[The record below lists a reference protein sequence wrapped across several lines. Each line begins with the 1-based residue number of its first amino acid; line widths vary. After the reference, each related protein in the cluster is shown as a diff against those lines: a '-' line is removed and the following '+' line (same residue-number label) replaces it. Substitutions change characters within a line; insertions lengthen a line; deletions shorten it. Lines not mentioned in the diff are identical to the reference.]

1 MRFLFDMP
9 VTQYESVKEF
19 FDSLPK
25 DAKKA
30 RGAENWNGNQTYS
43 QARKMLWQ
51 GDSDAVERSE
61 KLLDQME
68 ASGIELQ
75 TEYWDNDLAGA
86 IPCIPSY
93 LAGSPESMRRLVE
106 STSETSPV
114 KIFTSVCLSGGFS
127 ASEIE
132 KRGTAILALVRKLSL
147 IRPVE
152 LHIYA
157 DMHGRA
163 TDDTGD
169 CAIPVIKLDTAP
181 LDLTTVSYALANPG
195 FLRQLCFAWGDAR
208 GFDGAWAWRGSPATY
223 TTRIREVLKAETQDM
238 VINGA
243 YLSDDLMRNPLKW
256 VNDQVVKY
264 TTTIES

>member
-1 MRFLFDMP
+1 MSIIFYD
-9 VTQYESVKEF
+9 SVKDF

-30 RGAENWNGNQTYS
+30 RRAENWNGSQTYS

-51 GDSDAVERSE
+51 GDRNAVERSE

-68 ASGIELQ
+68 AAGIELK
-75 TEYWDNDLAGA
+75 TEYWENDLAGA

-106 STSETSPV
+106 TNSETSPV
-114 KIFTSVCLSGGFS
+114 KIFASVCLSGGFS

-132 KRGTAILALVRKLSL
+132 NRGVAILALVRKLSL

-157 DMHGRA
+157 DMYGHA
-163 TDDTGD
+163 TDANGA
-169 CAIPVIKLDTAP
+169 CAIPVVKLDTAP
-181 LDLTTVSYALANPG
+181 LDLTTVSYVLANPG
-195 FLRQLCFAWGDAR
+195 FLRQLCFAWGDER
-208 GFDGAWAWRGSPATY
+208 GFNGNWAWGTMPIAYDQRLKEVLRGS
-223 TTRIREVLKAETQDM
+223 TQDM
-238 VINGA
+238 VISGMWAENDFK
-243 YLSDDLMRNPLKW
+243 LNPLKW
-256 VNDQVVKY
+256 VNQQVAKY
-264 TTTIES
+264 TTALHE

>member
-1 MRFLFDMP
+1 MP
-9 VTQYESVKEF
+9 ITFYDSVKEF
-19 FDSLPK
+19 YDSLPT
-25 DAKKA
+25 DAKKS
-30 RGAENWNGNQTYS
+30 RGAQNWNGNQTYA

-51 GDSDAVERSE
+51 GDSAAVERSE
-61 KLLDQME
+61 KLLDKME
-68 ASGIELQ
+68 ASGIELE

-106 STSETSPV
+106 TNSETSPV
-114 KIFTSVCLSGGFS
+114 KIFASVCLSGGFS
-127 ASEIE
+127 ATETE
-132 KRGTAILALVRKLSL
+132 TRGTAILALVRKLSM

-157 DMHGRA
+157 DMHGR
-163 TDDTGD
+163 DVNDGRGN

-195 FLRQLCFAWGDAR
+195 FLRQLCFAWGDQR
-208 GFDGAWAWRGSPATY
+208 GFDGAWAWRGSPGSY
-223 TTRIREVLKAETQDM
+223 EKRIKEEFKAEAQDM

-256 VNDQVVKY
+256 VNDQVAKY
-264 TTTIES
+264 AVALRD